1 MGETFEVKA
10 TGFREMLGA
19 IMALEEQ
26 VKGSGL
32 NDLATQVG
40 AALLNRMRTRFLAET
55 DPDGQKWVPS
65 TFGERRKA
73 QGKGGGTLFDTGAL
87 FHSIQLGQ
95 ASGGEVNIGTDIP
108 YARKH
113 QEGEDGEVQR
123 VFLGFGG
130 DDVKFTEDIIQ
141 ARLEEIIRRGRKN

>member
-1 MGETFEVKA
+1 MGDTFSVTA
-10 TGFREMLGA
+10 TGFREMLEA
-19 IMALEEQ
+19 INAVEKN
-26 VKGSGL
+26 VKGAGL
-32 NDLATQVG
+32 NRLATKVG
-40 AALLNRMRTRFLAET
+40 AALLNRMRTRFLDET

-87 FHSIQLGQ
+87 FHSIQLGR
-95 ASGGEVNIGTDIP
+95 AAGGVVNIGTDVP
-108 YARKH
+108 YAKKH

-130 DDVKFTEDIIQ
+130 DDVKFAEDIV
-141 ARLEEIIRRGRKN
+141 ARRIDEIIRGEK